1 MSESES
7 IKTVLLVDDDQN
19 IRFVAQ
25 MSLEGLT
32 PWEVIAAESGEDALK
47 RVAEKTPDVILLDMM
62 MPGMDGPA
70 TFAKLKERPELTSVP
85 VIFMTAKVQTHEIEG
100 YRQLG
105 AAGVITKPFDPMSL
119 ADEIRQIV
127 SQAS

>member
-1 MSESES
+1 M
-7 IKTVLLVDDDQN
+7 
-19 IRFVAQ
+19 
-25 MSLEGLT
+25 
-32 PWEVIAAESGEDALK
+32 AADSGPDALK
-47 RVAEKTPDVILLDMM
+47 KVEGKTPDVILLDMM

-70 TFAKLKERPELTSVP
+70 TFAKLKERPELASVP
-85 VIFMTAKVQTHEIEG
+85 IIFMTAKVQTHEIAS

-127 SQAS
+127 GKT

>member
-1 MSESES
+1 MSDSE
-7 IKTVLLVDDDQN
+7 IKKVLLVDDDQN

-32 PWEVIAAESGEDALK
+32 TWEITAAESGEDALK
-47 RVAEKTPDVILLDMM
+47 KVSDKIPDVILLDMM
-62 MPGMDGPA
+62 MPGMDGPT
-70 TFAKLKERPELTSVP
+70 TFAKLRERAELANVP
-85 VIFMTAKVQTHEIEG
+85 VIFMTAKVQTHEVES
-100 YRQLG
+100 YLQLG

-127 SQAS
+127 RNK

>member
-1 MSESES
+1 MKDPDS

-32 PWEVIAAESGEDALK
+32 SWEVMAAESGPDALK
-47 RVAEKTPDVILLDMM
+47 QVEGKTPDVILLDMM

-70 TFAKLKERPELTSVP
+70 TFAKLKERPELASVP
-85 VIFMTAKVQTHEIEG
+85 IIFMTAKVQTHEIAS

-127 SQAS
+127 GKT

>member
-1 MSESES
+1 MSDSNT
-7 IKTVLLVDDDQN
+7 IKSVLLVDDDQN

-32 PWEVIAAESGEDALK
+32 PWEITLADSGEVALK
-47 RVAEKTPDVILLDMM
+47 RAAEKTPDIILLDMM
-62 MPGMDGPA
+62 MPGMDGPT
-70 TFAKLKERPELTSVP
+70 TFAKLKERPELSSVP

-105 AAGVITKPFDPMSL
+105 AAGVITKPFDPMKL

-127 SQAS
+127 GRT

>member
-1 MSESES
+1 MNETNTIHS
-7 IKTVLLVDDDQN
+7 VLLVDDDQN

-32 PWEVIAAESGEDALK
+32 KWEIVLAESGEDALK
-47 RVAEKTPDVILLDMM
+47 KVSEKRPDIILLDMM
-62 MPGMDGPA
+62 MPGMDGPT
-70 TFAKLKERPELTSVP
+70 TFAKLKEKPELASVP
-85 VIFMTAKVQTHEIEG
+85 VIFMTAKVQTHEIES

-105 AAGVITKPFDPMSL
+105 AAGVITKPFDPMKL

-127 SQAS
+127 GKT